1 MLRGELQF
9 GYCIFFLIWVDFI
22 WFNMSLYEFIW
33 VYMSWYELVWVYMSW
48 CEFIWVYMILYDF
61 IWFYMILFNFI
72 WFYFGELEVARGE
85 AERQGSRATEAT
97 VASVEV
103 KVEYVIFDLI
113 LYDFDF
119 ILFQGAVG
127 CRRRWGGKA
136 AGWRNGG
143 RRLNIWYYFFGSQN
157 ISLPSFRS
165 TIAPAASSS
174 LK

>member
-1 MLRGELQF
+1 MSL
-9 GYCIFFLIWVDFI
+9 YDFI
-22 WFNMSLYEFIW
+22 WVYMSLYEFMWVYMSLYEFIW
-33 VYMSWYELVWVYMSW
+33 VCMSWYELMR
-48 CEFIWVYMILYDF
+48 VYMISYDF
-61 IWFYMILFNFI
+61 IWFYMILFDFI

-97 VASVEV
+97 VASVGV
-103 KVEYVIFDLI
+103 KVEYLIFGLI

-127 CRRRWGGKA
+127 CRGRWGGKA
-136 AGWRNGG
+136 AGWRDGG
-143 RRLNIWYYFFGSQN
+143 RRLNIWYYFLGSQN
-157 ISLPSFRS
+157 INLPSCRS